1 MAIHKR
7 IKIAA
12 GSAVPTAGQQQPQVD
27 ASQYD
32 KAEHFNQMAR
42 RRLRRQPTQAP
53 PRRNW
58 KKILMMILILVVA
71 SYLIY
76 LLLKGSKTSD
86 PLLSSIESVPP
97 RKSKYFYF

>member
-7 IKIAA
+7 IKIAS

-42 RRLRRQPTQAP
+42 RRPRHQPSQMP

-58 KKILMMILILVVA
+58 KKIIMMILILLVA

-76 LLLKGSKTSD
+76 MLVKGSKSS
-86 PLLSSIESVPP
+86 PLLSASAKPSTKV
-97 RKSKYFYF
+97 FYF

>member
-12 GSAVPTAGQQQPQVD
+12 GSAVPTAGQPSLNQIQQ
-27 ASQYD
+27 D

-42 RRLRRQPTQAP
+42 RRPRRQPVQAP

-58 KKILMMILILVVA
+58 KKILMMVLILLVA

-76 LLLKGSKTSD
+76 MVLKGSKSS
-86 PLLSSIESVPP
+86 PLLSASAKPSTKV
-97 RKSKYFYF
+97 FYF

>member
-7 IKIAA
+7 IRIAA
-12 GSAVPTAGQQQPQVD
+12 GSAVPTAGQQPTL
-27 ASQYD
+27 SQDLYD

-42 RRLRRQPTQAP
+42 RRPRRQPVPTP

-58 KKILMMILILVVA
+58 KRILMMILILVIA

-76 LLLKGSKTSD
+76 MVLKDSKSSAS
-86 PLLSSIESVPP
+86 LSADINPP
-97 RKSKYFYF
+97 STKVFYF

>member
-12 GSAVPTAGQQQPQVD
+12 GSAVPTAGQASLDLAQQ
-27 ASQYD
+27 D
-32 KAEHFNQMAR
+32 KAEHFHQMAR
-42 RRLRRQPTQAP
+42 RRPRRQPVQTP

-58 KKILMMILILVVA
+58 KKILMMILILLVA

-76 LLLKGSKTSD
+76 MVLKGSKSS
-86 PLLSSIESVPP
+86 PLLSATAKPSTKV
-97 RKSKYFYF
+97 FYF